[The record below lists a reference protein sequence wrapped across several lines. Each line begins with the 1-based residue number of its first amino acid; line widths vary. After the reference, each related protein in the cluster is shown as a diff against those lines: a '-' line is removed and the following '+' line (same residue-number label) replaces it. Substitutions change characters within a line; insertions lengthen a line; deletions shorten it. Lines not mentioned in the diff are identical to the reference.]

1 MGGNSSTIEYCVA
14 VTEKKQGESAIYR
27 NPMFKDKILDGP
39 GDVKDMKKAILDS
52 CSLHTKNNC
61 LGTIIRK

>member
-1 MGGNSSTIEYCVA
+1 
-14 VTEKKQGESAIYR
+14 
-27 NPMFKDKILDGP
+27 MFKDKLLDGP